1 MRSNGTIVYF
11 YTNFIYQ
18 FSIYF
23 SFIYWIAWT
32 NLKAGRV
39 GRMIYGLSSERNNI
53 ESSKTELQDPSD
65 VFGAITPYHLH
76 EL

>member
-1 MRSNGTIVYF
+1 MWRRGIRYAGEVKET
-11 YTNFIYQ
+11 
-18 FSIYF
+18 
-23 SFIYWIAWT
+23 ARWT

-53 ESSKTELQDPSD
+53 ESSKTKFQNPSD